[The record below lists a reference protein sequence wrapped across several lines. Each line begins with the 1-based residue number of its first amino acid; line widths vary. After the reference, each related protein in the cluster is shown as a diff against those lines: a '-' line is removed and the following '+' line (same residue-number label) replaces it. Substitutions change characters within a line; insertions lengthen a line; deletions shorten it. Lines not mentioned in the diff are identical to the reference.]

1 MTLEGEPTSAPAGT
15 TIVYANQKSGGPRVF
30 GALAMLLGGIGVIM
44 ALLDIAS
51 AGETIELWG
60 ADETSYSW
68 WFYVSPLL
76 AAASGGLFA
85 YAGFLLW
92 NYKKKGV
99 WMGFGSVAVWTV
111 NGVVDSVI
119 NGRIADEMVG
129 ELDIGGFL
137 AQLGLVATGV
147 GAVCCGLIVS
157 LPLLMNGNDLDDE

>member
-1 MTLEGEPTSAPAGT
+1 MTLEGEATSAPAGT

-44 ALLDIAS
+44 ALLDLAG
-51 AGETIELWG
+51 AGESIELWG
-60 ADETSYSW
+60 ADETSYSF

-76 AAASGGLFA
+76 AAASSALFA

-99 WMGFGSVAVWTV
+99 WMGFGAVAVNAV
-111 NGVVDSVI
+111 DGVLGSI
-119 NGRIADEMVG
+119 LLGMIG
-129 ELDIGGFL
+129 EETGLEGAGGFL
-137 AQLGLVATGV
+137 ASLGLAATAIS
-147 GAVCCGLIVS
+147 AVCCGLIVA